1 MAQVKAK
8 AKSAQPVTETK
19 ATAVKKSKKA
29 KSDIMAN
36 VVPTDRKTRVLSH
49 FFGDPQKKILHR
61 IQKIVDQINALAPK
75 YAKMDDET
83 LAAQTDVLKKR
94 LTKLTKQEESKGKAD
109 SQAKTDDSKKKKVVA
124 AATKKTDTEGPELLH
139 KNSDE
144 VREKYAKAG
153 TGSIDDFNALDA
165 IRERHAAM
173 RRKSALDEILPDAF
187 AVVREMASRVLGQRH
202 FDVQLMGG
210 IVLHEG
216 NIAEMKTGEG
226 KTLVATLPIYLNALT
241 GRGVHFVTVN
251 DYLAQLHGGWMGSL
265 YWALGLT
272 TGVIINEESFIYNPK
287 YENKDHYDK
296 RMSHLKPCSR
306 KEAYA
311 ADITYGTN
319 NEFGFD
325 YLRDNMV
332 SDPELLRQRELNF
345 AIVDEVDSILID
357 EARTP
362 LIISAPAAENPDMY
376 IKFAAVAAQLT
387 PPSKDAA
394 TAQHGLKNPLTGKSL
409 NPEDDEESDGDYEL
423 DEKRKSVT
431 LTDRGVDKVEKML
444 GIKNL
449 YSPEHVRAVYH
460 MDQALKAQTLFK
472 RDKDYVVTNEG
483 EVIIVD
489 EFTGRLMQGRRYNE
503 GLHQAIEAKEH
514 VQVREESQTL
524 ATISFQNYFRL
535 YDKLSGMTGTAF
547 TEAEEFQQIYGLDVI
562 QIPTNKPMIRADH
575 NDKIFKTEK
584 GKIAALVEDIK
595 KYHAAGRPVLIGSAS
610 IAKNEL
616 ISSALTKAGVKHEM
630 LNAKN
635 NEKEAEIIAKAGQ
648 KGAITLATNIAG
660 RGTDIM
666 LGEEVADKGGLV
678 VIGSERHEAR
688 RIDNQLRG
696 RGGRQGDP
704 GDTVFYVSTE
714 DDLMRIFQGERISA
728 LMDRLGVAD
737 DQAIENSAVSKTLEA
752 AQKRVEGYN
761 FDTRKNVV
769 QYDNVINRHRKVV
782 YSIRRK
788 ILEGDDISPEIFRL
802 IDAKLN
808 AFFSR
813 HQRHID
819 DKALDEF
826 IEAIPL
832 EREEIEQI
840 AAVKNDKKR
849 LLKAREAVMKLYEGQ
864 EKEIGDELL
873 RGAEREIYMQVLDV
887 LWMQHL
893 ENMQHLR
900 EGIHWRSVGQRDP
913 LVEYRSESQKLF
925 DSLQETLQNEVLK
938 VIFHLRQTDINE
950 RKVTDDEYDSDLT
963 RAAESAV
970 EKGVNEIGLPEARNS
985 EEDFKVKKGETS
997 AEKNRA
1003 RKAAQKKKKVQRQN
1017 RKKGRR

>member
-1 MAQVKAK
+1 MAKKKQSE
-8 AKSAQPVTETK
+8 SAVTVE
-19 ATAVKKSKKA
+19 V
-29 KSDIMAN
+29 
-36 VVPTDRKTRVLSH
+36 DRKQKMLGRV
-49 FFGDPQKKILHR
+49 FGDPQKKILR
-61 IQKIVDQINALAPK
+61 RLQKRVDEINTLGSKYSKMNDKELAKQTEILKKKYQKLSKRAAIKDASKDDSDKKAKISKASTKSSKDDIIAERKLTNKLSDEDRAK
-75 YAKMDDET
+75 YA
-83 LAAQTDVLKKR
+83 R
-94 LTKLTKQEESKGKAD
+94 
-109 SQAKTDDSKKKKVVA
+109 
-124 AATKKTDTEGPELLH
+124 
-139 KNSDE
+139 
-144 VREKYAKAG
+144 AG
-153 TGSIDDFNALDA
+153 TATIDDFNALDA
-165 IRERHAAM
+165 IRQ
-173 RRKSALDEILPDAF
+173 RRVAQKRKDALDEILPEAF
-187 AVVREMASRVLGQRH
+187 AVVREMSTRVLSQRH
-202 FDVQLMGG
+202 YDVQLVGG
-210 IVLHEG
+210 VALHEG
-216 NIAEMKTGEG
+216 NVAEMKTGEG
-226 KTLVATLPIYLNALT
+226 KTLVATAPVYLNALT
-241 GRGVHFVTVN
+241 GRGVHMVTVN

-265 YWALGLT
+265 YHALGLS
-272 TGVIINEESFIYNPK
+272 TGVVISEQSFIYDADFTNS
-287 YENKDHYDK
+287 DHYDK
-296 RMSHLKPCSR
+296 RMANLKPCSR

-332 SDPELLRQRELNF
+332 SEPELLRQRELNF
-345 AIVDEVDSILID
+345 AIVDEVDSILVD

-362 LIISAPAAENPDMY
+362 LIISAPAAENPDLY

-387 PPSKDAA
+387 PPTK
-394 TAQHGLKNPLTGKSL
+394 TMQNIGLKNPLTGKRL
-409 NPEDDEESDGDYEL
+409 DGKDEESDGDFEL
-423 DEKRKSVT
+423 DEKRRSVT
-431 LTDRGVDKVEKML
+431 LTDRGVDKVQKML
-444 GIKNL
+444 GLKNL
-449 YSPEHVRAVYH
+449 YSPEHLRSVYH

-472 RDKDYVVTNEG
+472 RDKDYVVTNDG

-489 EFTGRLMQGRRYNE
+489 EFTGRLMNGRRYNE

-514 VQVREESQTL
+514 VTVREESQTL

-562 QIPTNKPMIRADH
+562 QIPTNRPMARKDH
-575 NDKIFKTEK
+575 NDKIFRSET
-584 GKIAALVEDIK
+584 GKIKAIVNDIK
-595 KYHAAGRPVLIGSAS
+595 KYNKAGRPVLVGSAS

-616 ISSALTKAGVKHEM
+616 ISKALNSAGIKHEM

-635 NEKEAEIIAKAGQ
+635 NEREAEIVARAGQ
-648 KGAITLATNIAG
+648 KGAVTLATNIAG

-666 LGEEVADKGGLV
+666 LGDGIADKGGLV
-678 VIGSERHEAR
+678 VIGSERHESR

-704 GDTVFYVSTE
+704 GDSVFYVSTE
-714 DDLMRIFQGERISA
+714 DDLMRIFQGERISM

-737 DQAIENSAVSKTLEA
+737 DQAIENKAVSKTLEA

-788 ILEGDDISPEIFRL
+788 ILEGDDISPEILRL
-802 IDAKLN
+802 IDARLKNFFAHRQRKLKKEL
-808 AFFSR
+808 A
-813 HQRHID
+813 
-819 DKALDEF
+819 DEF
-826 IEAIPL
+826 LNVFPIS
-832 EREEIEQI
+832 RENLQKIAQI
-840 AAVKNDKKR
+840 KNDKKR
-849 LLKAREAVMKLYEGQ
+849 VLEARTTIVKLYDKQ
-864 EKEIGDELL
+864 EKEIGAQLL

-925 DSLQETLQNEVLK
+925 DSLQETLQNEVIK
-938 VIFHLRQTDINE
+938 VVFHLRKTDINE
-950 RKVTDDEYDSDLT
+950 NKVTDDEYESELT

-970 EKGVNEIGLPEARNS
+970 ERGVNEVGLPETRKSDDN
-985 EEDFKVKKGETS
+985 FKAKSDQSTS
-997 AEKNRA
+997 EKNRA
-1003 RKAAQKKKKVQRQN
+1003 KKQTQKKKKQQRQN